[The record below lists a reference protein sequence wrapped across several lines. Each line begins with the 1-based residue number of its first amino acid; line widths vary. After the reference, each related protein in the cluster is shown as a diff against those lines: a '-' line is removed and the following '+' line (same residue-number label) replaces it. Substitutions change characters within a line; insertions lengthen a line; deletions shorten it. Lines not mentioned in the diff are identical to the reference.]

1 MGKPINDQ
9 HGSPNSTVAQNGE
22 HSTQSNIKASPHFVF
37 QNGEFCSPVKSSQMM
52 ILKFLKV
59 EIGTLKIIIV

>member
-37 QNGEFCSPVKSSQMM
+37 QNGEFCSPVLTSLFGQS
-52 ILKFLKV
+52 IEYEHNFCLPFA
-59 EIGTLKIIIV
+59 GHH